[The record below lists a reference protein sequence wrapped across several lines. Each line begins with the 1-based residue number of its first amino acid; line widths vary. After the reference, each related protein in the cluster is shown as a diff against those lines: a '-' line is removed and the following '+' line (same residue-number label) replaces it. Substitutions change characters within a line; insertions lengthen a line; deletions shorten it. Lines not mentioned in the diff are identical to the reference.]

1 MNDMGKIVS
10 FERGPDFLHARAV
23 KHRDRDPMEALNLL
37 HRAIGL
43 SPREPLYRLEEAELL
58 SELGCPLP
66 SILVL
71 SRTLTGTDHSPAEGW
86 FGLACNL
93 FSLGY
98 FAAAADA
105 LLLCLS
111 AQPEGEYAEQAVGL
125 LASLQYA
132 RAVSRRGERQKRRA
146 ETLLNLS
153 VRLMQEERFPQAR
166 GTLTRALVLDPGST
180 QADLLMVQAEL
191 KCGLPERAAE
201 RARVLLPNLSPSA
214 TLQLALWLAQTPG
227 QEALADES
235 LATLERA
242 ELDADQRSARLH
254 VLMYLNRRDEVHR
267 LLPDALRLAA
277 PYDLTLLNAAAADSV
292 REGQMENA
300 EKYWRS
306 MLRLRPADGIA
317 GWYLEH
323 LPEPGAEIPLLPAL
337 PAEVTRALRAEC
349 ETSPEGA
356 RLLTLSHWALD
367 ALENDA
373 LTALCPALALCPDEE
388 AEGVLREALAHPML
402 GVVAKQAV
410 LEALRRRGAKGPYLY
425 CNAASV
431 RLLPEEEGH
440 ALPDSRS
447 LARLLT
453 EADEAAIDLC
463 PHCRMELVRLWAVLS
478 RRLSAH
484 PVSRP
489 DRLAPALLLFAGQK
503 AGRSEE
509 GEYLDEYALMRR
521 FRITRRRLRRDA
533 ALLRHF
539 TKEDE

>member
-191 KCGLPERAAE
+191 KCGLPERA
-201 RARVLLPNLSPSA
+201 
-214 TLQLALWLAQTPG
+214 
-227 QEALADES
+227 
-235 LATLERA
+235 

-277 PYDLTLLNAAAADSV
+277 PYDLTLLNAAATDSV

-373 LTALCPALALCPDEE
+373 LTALCPTLALCPDEE